1 MTPHSLCSVNLLELR
16 DTVSVKGRLGGKGQ
30 RTSTPSLGMPLTKNM
45 CVSLVETSKVSLMG
59 LMAASLFG

>member
-30 RTSTPSLGMPLTKNM
+30 RTSTASLGMPLTKNM
-45 CVSLVETSKVSLMG
+45 CVSLVETSKVSLIG